1 MIPEFPGQRVF
12 TLKFV
17 DVIGEQ
23 PCHSLRRPPRPSR
36 PDLLQLIAQ
45 GSIKGGGQFSE
56 ERVQKVGNW
65 LIAPDS
71 SPLMRT
77 AVQN

>member
-1 MIPEFPGQRVF
+1 MGMIPEFRGQRV
-12 TLKFV
+12 LALQFV

-23 PCHSLRRPPRPSR
+23 PCHSLRRPLSPSR
-36 PDLLQLIAQ
+36 PNLLQLIAQ

-56 ERVQKVGNW
+56 ERLQKMGNW

-71 SPLMRT
+71 SSLIFS
-77 AVQN
+77 QY